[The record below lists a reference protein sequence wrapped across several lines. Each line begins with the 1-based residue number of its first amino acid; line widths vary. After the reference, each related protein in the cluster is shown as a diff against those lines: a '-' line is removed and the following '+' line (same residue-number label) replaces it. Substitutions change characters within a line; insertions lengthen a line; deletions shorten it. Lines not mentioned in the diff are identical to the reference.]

1 MLSFNTSTAMH
12 AIYGNPR
19 ANVQKANWYKTLDA
33 GTGDF
38 STQTVIDK
46 KEHAFR
52 RRVLSPAFSDGALR
66 DAEKYIDANVR
77 KLMQKLGDGAAT
89 DGWTEPKN
97 FATWSTAFGFDFIGD
112 LSFGSNFNLLDGEN
126 AYMPGMMMGTSK
138 FVYYVSSLCFICKEL
153 ATADFDRLDICHLR
167 LF

>member
-1 MLSFNTSTAMH
+1 MLSFNTSTAMYT
-12 AIYGNPR
+12 IYGNPR

-33 GTGDF
+33 ATGDF

-52 RRVLSPAFSDGALR
+52 RRIISPAFSDRALR

-77 KLMQKLGDGAAT
+77 KLMQKLGDGAAK
-89 DGWTEPKN
+89 DGWTGPKN
-97 FATWSTAFGFDFIGD
+97 FATWSTAFAFDFISD

-126 AYMPGMMMGTSK
+126 TFLPGMMMGTSK
-138 FVYYVSSLCFICKEL
+138 FVYYVRTLCFICESS
-153 ATADFDRLDICHLR
+153 
-167 LF
+167 